1 MLKRLLPLVAAL
13 TLPGCFFVSESD
25 GHSSSDGT
33 LVVDWT
39 IHGSKDPALCDVAD
53 ASSIDIVVDRG
64 DWSFEATQGC
74 RAFATS
80 IDLAPGRYSGIAVL
94 LDPSGADRTTEVD
107 LGAFTIYGNDV
118 LTIPVDFPASSF
130 Y

>member
-1 MLKRLLPLVAAL
+1 MLRRLFPLLAAL
-13 TLPGCFFVSESD
+13 SLPGCFFVSED
-25 GHSSSDGT
+25 HHSSSGT

-39 IHGSKDPALCDVAD
+39 IHGSKDPALCSVSDTD
-53 ASSIDIVVDRG
+53 SIDIVIDRG
-64 DWSFEATQGC
+64 DRVFEFTQDC

-80 IDLAPGRYSGIAVL
+80 IDLAPDYYSGLAVL
-94 LDPSGADRTTEVD
+94 LDPTGADRTTEVD

-118 LTIPVDFPASSF
+118 LTIPIDFPASSF

>member
-1 MLKRLLPLVAAL
+1 LPRIR
-13 TLPGCFFVSESD
+13 D
-25 GHSSSDGT
+25 
-33 LVVDWT
+33 
-39 IHGSKDPALCDVAD
+39 IHRS
-53 ASSIDIVVDRG
+53 
-64 DWSFEATQGC
+64 
-74 RAFATS
+74 
-80 IDLAPGRYSGIAVL
+80 APGRYSGIAVL